1 MSKKII
7 SIILT
12 IAMILCQGT
21 LCLGTVSAASSE
33 YIVEPDFIELSLEAS
48 DWAPSFVTLENDAS
62 GNLVFIDEGHKNDG
76 KERYD
81 TGWMELKNLD
91 IPAGNYFSIEL
102 VAKVDEAYPA
112 RRYNGDIWT
121 SGNDTRPQFYYGGT
135 MPNGAAMN
143 FTEGNSTAEKMGKYI
158 VSGSSTSGYYGTKF
172 ETYTCEL
179 SGSWADMETLT
190 KLRLDANKNSTGKVT
205 IKSIKL
211 IGRPGI
217 KSIGFNSA
225 YDADIDAM
233 PVDPD
238 TIDITLAGSFNSID
252 GAVSVTDPD
261 GNEVSIA
268 GASLAGNKVV
278 IALADGAE
286 FEEFT
291 TYTVTINENAKVT
304 ANKNLR
310 EPISFSF
317 TTDDSKAPSIF
328 DTIDPG
334 RPSDFTTENVI
345 WSAEFKSNSDLDY
358 FKSGKGLATSIVYD
372 EYLSYKSDTPTINAN
387 KNLNG
392 YYTDTGFDANPIDAN
407 LVNKL
412 QIRMK
417 IVNAVL
423 DGKITGTVNGEY
435 VEKDRAKPTLQ
446 LYYKG
451 IKDDGSTFNMG
462 SANAYSAN
470 YTMKVD
476 DEGRHCTDWFVFEL
490 NLNTRDAWVAAS
502 QITAMRFDFANNCEA
517 EVLVD
522 YVRLIGP
529 AMPEI
534 EEVKYNSDVAIDEVQ
549 GMPVNPETVDL
560 YLTEP
565 VFEMDTDAVIFED
578 EYGNSVDIKNVVLGN
593 DGKKVTIFL
602 DQELDIDR
610 IYFIG
615 INENAKIG
623 PSAYVDTPVVAECY
637 VGNYRALSPIEIID
651 PGRPSDE
658 ILPGEEIR
666 SLDFKTSDDL
676 KYFKSKAEVKTSIK
690 YNEYM
695 EYKTESM
702 GIGATSGL
710 PASYYIDSD
719 FASAPIDANK
729 HYRLQIRMKIDE
741 QTMKG
746 SSDGHF
752 KLYFK
757 GDNGVNMS
765 ESNCDPYYYT
775 FRTDADGKYGTDWFT
790 FEIDLTSSEHWKKAS
805 QITGMRFDFLKNAAG
820 TVLVDYIRFIAMPT
834 VTELSYTTASGDN
847 VVVEDGVYVP
857 ADAKFINLKF
867 SQQLPG
873 KNFKFAFKDEFENVA
888 QLDMNETTYAADTNT
903 FSMRIGAD
911 LEKDVTYTIK
921 LVATTN
927 LNSTDL
933 ATEQWLYKDIVVTFK
948 TEPSNVKA
956 DVVKGVNSSNVA
968 YANMSDDTVVF
979 VAVATIWNGNT
990 FVSKNIVATT
1000 VAPND
1005 TANEVVNHAV
1015 AAGETAEVVVMQYHP
1030 ALDSYT
1036 MISKVVY

>member
-21 LCLGTVSAASSE
+21 LCLGTVSAASNE
-33 YIVEPDFIELSLEAS
+33 YIIEPDYIELSLEAS
-48 DWAPSFVTLENDAS
+48 DWAPSFVTLENDAE
-62 GNLVFIDEGHKNDG
+62 GNLVFIDNGHKNDG

-102 VAKVDEAYPA
+102 VARVDEAYPA

-121 SGNDTRPQFYYGGT
+121 SGNDTRPQFYYGGIKHDDST
-135 MPNGAAMN
+135 MN
-143 FTEGNSTAEKMGKYI
+143 FAEPNSTGEKMGKYM
-158 VSGSSTSGYYGTKF
+158 VSGSSTSGYYSTEF

-179 SGSWADMETLT
+179 DGSWEHLKTLT
-190 KLRLDANKNSTGKVT
+190 KLRFDANKNSTGRVT
-205 IKSIKL
+205 VKSIKL

-238 TIDITLAGSFNSID
+238 TIDITMAGSVHSIE
-252 GAVSVTDPD
+252 GAVTITDPD
-261 GNEVSIA
+261 GNEVP
-268 GASLAGNKVV
+268 LAGTTLIGGKAVL
-278 IALADGAE
+278 ALADGVE
-286 FEEFT
+286 FQEFT
-291 TYTVTINENAKVT
+291 TYTVTFDENTMIT
-304 ANKNLR
+304 ANHNLQ

-328 DTIDPG
+328 DAVDPN

-345 WSAEFKSNSDLDY
+345 WSAEFKTDSDLEY
-358 FKSGKGLATSIVYD
+358 FKSNSGVTTSIAYG
-372 EYLSYKSDTPTINAN
+372 EYLQYSAATPTINSN

-392 YYTDTGFDANPIDAN
+392 HYTDTGFSTPIDAN

-435 VEKDRAKPTLQ
+435 VEKDRSNPTLQ

-451 IKDDGSTFNMG
+451 INDDGSTFNMG
-462 SANAYSAN
+462 GANAYTGT
-470 YTMKVD
+470 YKMKVD
-476 DEGRHCTDWFVFEL
+476 EEGRHCTDWFVFEL
-490 NLNTRDAWVAAS
+490 NLNTRPSWVAAS

-578 EYGNSVDIKNVVLGN
+578 EHGNSVDIKNVVLGN

-623 PSAYVDTPVVAECY
+623 PSAYVDAPVVAECY

-790 FEIDLTSSEHWKKAS
+790 FEIDLSASDHWKKAS

-820 TVLVDYIRFIAMPT
+820 TVLVDYIRFIAMPA
-834 VTELSYTTASGDN
+834 VTELSYTNAAGTTVVGDGMTVASDTQYLN
-847 VVVEDGVYVP
+847 I
-857 ADAKFINLKF
+857 KL
-867 SQQLPG
+867 SQKLLTG
-873 KNFKFAFKDEFENVA
+873 IKYSLVNEYSSEANIDMSKTEYIASEN
-888 QLDMNETTYAADTNT
+888 
-903 FSMRIGAD
+903 
-911 LEKDVTYTIK
+911 TIK
-921 LVATTN
+921 LAILGGLETSSVYTLTVDS
-927 LNSTDL
+927 STDL
-933 ATEQWLYKDIVVTFK
+933 SNNDTKVVQKLYRPLTFSFK
-948 TEPSNVKA
+948 TEA
-956 DVVKGVNSSNVA
+956 DPITAEVVKGADSSVIN
-968 YANMSDDTVVF
+968 YANNTGDDVVLVAIATV
-979 VAVATIWNGNT
+979 WNGNT
-990 FVSKNIVATT
+990 FVSKNIVATP
-1000 VAPND
+1000 VAAYSSVNGV
-1005 TANEVVNHAV
+1005 VVNHT
-1015 AAGETAEVVVMQYHP
+1015 AGGNTAEVVVMKYD
-1030 ALDSYT
+1030 AAKDNYT
-1036 MISKVVY
+1036 MISKMVQ